1 MSASPETQLLQS
13 LPHALKPAGADLEPR
28 RDENGMRRLQQPTA
42 GLPSVDPEAGPLVLE
57 GRADLPLRGEE
68 RPPRPA
74 SPSPGQNLQVGGLCC
89 EGGCPSQEAPSGA
102 RLQKSS
108 TQSWLTAAGGA
119 GAWL

>member
-13 LPHALKPAGADLEPR
+13 LPHALKPAGADLKPR
-28 RDENGMRRLQQPTA
+28 RNENGMRRLQQPTA

-74 SPSPGQNLQVGGLCC
+74 SLSPGQNLQVGGCAVR
-89 EGGCPSQEAPSGA
+89 EAALPRKLPVEPGFRRA
-102 RLQKSS
+102 P
-108 TQSWLTAAGGA
+108 QSWLTAAGGA